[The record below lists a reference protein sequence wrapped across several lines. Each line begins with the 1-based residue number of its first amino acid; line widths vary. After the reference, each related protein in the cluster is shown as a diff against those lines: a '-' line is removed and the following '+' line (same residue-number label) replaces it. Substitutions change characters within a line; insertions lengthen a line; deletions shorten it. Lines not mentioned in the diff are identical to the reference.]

1 MLHQLGID
9 AVEISGMM
17 TNLCCETTPCSAFVR
32 DFDMIFLSDGTATN
46 SKSMHDATLKA
57 VAYGFGKV
65 MTCAKFRDRI
75 Q

>member
-1 MLHQLGID
+1 MLRQLGID
-9 AVEISGMM
+9 AVEISGVM
-17 TNLCCETTPCSAFVR
+17 TNLCCETTARSTFVH
-32 DFDMIFLSDGTATN
+32 DFDVIFLNDGTATS

-65 MTCAKFRDRI
+65 MTCAEFRDRI

>member
-1 MLHQLGID
+1 MLHQLRVD
-9 AVEISGMM
+9 TVEISGMR
-17 TNLCCETTPCSAFVR
+17 TNLCCETTTHSAFVR
-32 DFDMIFLSDGTATN
+32 DFDMIFLSDGTATS

-65 MTCAKFRDRI
+65 MTCAEFIDRI